1 MFKVLPIHRRTLDR
15 LLHVDRVFWMNAFE
29 NKFHRRFRRSVILE
43 DPRGF
48 LGPADLTGR
57 NAPAEAAGATYSL
70 GLMQRGLAPAQ
81 AIFAALQSRVEIVQ
95 APGCVVEYLPE
106 VSEFVSPGNRHL
118 MLKLAPRQCLGAFH
132 QSRQWLR
139 DAAGYGKAE
148 GSGNQQCQNGGQRY
162 NPKN

>member
-57 NAPAEAAGATYSL
+57 TGSFGWSVSTGEISWSEEAS
-70 GLMQRGLAPAQ
+70 R
-81 AIFAALQSRVEIVQ
+81 IFQYDRTTKPTVELILKRVHPEDAVHVKQTIESASVNGKDFEHECRLVMPDNSVKYVHVVAHALT
-95 APGCVVEYLPE
+95 
-106 VSEFVSPGNRHL
+106 H
-118 MLKLAPRQCLGAFH
+118 K
-132 QSRQWLR
+132 
-139 DAAGYGKAE
+139 
-148 GSGNQQCQNGGQRY
+148 
-162 NPKN
+162 

>member
-57 NAPAEAAGATYSL
+57 NAPAEDRKSTRLNS
-70 GLMQRGLAPAQ
+70 
-81 AIFAALQSRVEIVQ
+81 SH
-95 APGCVVEYLPE
+95 
-106 VSEFVSPGNRHL
+106 VSISYAVFC
-118 MLKLAPRQCLGAFH
+118 LKKKKIIKTKINCYRL
-132 QSRQWLR
+132 
-139 DAAGYGKAE
+139 
-148 GSGNQQCQNGGQRY
+148 
-162 NPKN
+162 

>member
-70 GLMQRGLAPAQ
+70 GLMQRGLAPPQGLFGSVAFLDVDRGSIPLNDVVQLIAQ
-81 AIFAALQSRVEIVQ
+81 RHVADQQPAIVPSARRTRASFSIGSPVATAACH
-95 APGCVVEYLPE
+95 PPTYLAR
-106 VSEFVSPGNRHL
+106 S
-118 MLKLAPRQCLGAFH
+118 
-132 QSRQWLR
+132 
-139 DAAGYGKAE
+139 
-148 GSGNQQCQNGGQRY
+148 SG
-162 NPKN
+162 

>member
-70 GLMQRGLAPAQ
+70 GLMQRGLAPPQGLFGSVAFLDVDRGSIPLNDVVQLIAQ
-81 AIFAALQSRVEIVQ
+81 RHVADQQPAIVPVR
-95 APGCVVEYLPE
+95 LPPADVPRE
-106 VSEFVSPGNRHL
+106 VIGMN
-118 MLKLAPRQCLGAFH
+118 
-132 QSRQWLR
+132 
-139 DAAGYGKAE
+139 
-148 GSGNQQCQNGGQRY
+148 
-162 NPKN
+162 

>member
-1 MFKVLPIHRRTLDR
+1 MFKGLPIHRRTLDR

-70 GLMQRGLAPAQ
+70 GLMQRSEEHTSE
-81 AIFAALQSRVEIVQ
+81 LQSRSDLVCRLLLEKKKDRPAADVQ
-95 APGCVVEYLPE
+95 
-106 VSEFVSPGNRHL
+106 
-118 MLKLAPRQCLGAFH
+118 
-132 QSRQWLR
+132 
-139 DAAGYGKAE
+139 
-148 GSGNQQCQNGGQRY
+148 
-162 NPKN
+162 

>member
-70 GLMQRGLAPAQ
+70 ASCKEASLRRRASSARWRSSM
-81 AIFAALQSRVEIVQ
+81 ST
-95 APGCVVEYLPE
+95 E
-106 VSEFVSPGNRHL
+106 VPYHL
-118 MLKLAPRQCLGAFH
+118 TML
-132 QSRQWLR
+132 S
-139 DAAGYGKAE
+139 
-148 GSGNQQCQNGGQRY
+148 
-162 NPKN
+162 